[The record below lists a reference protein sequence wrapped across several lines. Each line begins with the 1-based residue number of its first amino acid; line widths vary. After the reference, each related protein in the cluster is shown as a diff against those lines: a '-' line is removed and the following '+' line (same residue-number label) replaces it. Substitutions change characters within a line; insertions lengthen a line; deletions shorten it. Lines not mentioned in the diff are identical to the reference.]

1 MKRIVLDA
9 SALMT
14 FFEDRPGAGKVENL
28 IRLGVEGKRQLLM
41 SVVNWGEVYY
51 STWRAKGPGVARKVL
66 DDIAQLPLEIVNAD
80 LELTRTAAELRAE
93 RKLPYSDCFA
103 AALAVHRKASLATSD
118 KDFTHVE
125 KRLRSSG
132 LLGREPYSAAIRIG
146 HDTAPC

>member
-1 MKRIVLDA
+1 MKRTVLDA

-14 FFEDRPGAGKVENL
+14 FFEDRPGADKVEDL

-66 DDIAQLPLEIVNAD
+66 DDIAQLPLEIVSAD

-93 RKLPYSDCFA
+93 HKLPYIDCFA
-103 AALAVHRKASLATSD
+103 AALAVSRKASLATSD
-118 KDFTHVE
+118 KDFAHVE
-125 KRLRSSG
+125 RRLEILWTFG
-132 LLGREPYSAAIRIG
+132 P
-146 HDTAPC
+146 